1 MKCQNCLREIATWH
15 TYCPH
20 CQTRVSPPT
29 YSIIT
34 HDPTE
39 TLEQNSRR
47 KLLRNTVHFTLFG
60 IALIALAGV
69 IRLNQP
75 SASAPAK
82 EIPGSQPENSAA
94 AKLNPVTP
102 DSVVTLPSP
111 APAPVGN
118 ENIEPKNSQ
127 PIALFSAEVVAKA
140 MNKPAPVVTIPRIKN
155 EPPPQKIAVNS
166 SLNEGA
172 PVDEAPPRKLAALI
186 KSPVATDII
195 NPAVTAK
202 KEPEPNL
209 ELESS
214 SANLNAKIGL
224 LTIKSY
230 VPARVYID
238 GTFSGVTP
246 RSIKLLTGDHAITLM
261 ANGYHEY
268 SRVVKVNGQQQI
280 GILAAMNKK

>member
-34 HDPTE
+34 HDLTE
-39 TLEQNSRR
+39 TPEQNSRR
-47 KLLRNTVHFTLFG
+47 KLLRNTVQFTLFG

-75 SASAPAK
+75 RANAPAK
-82 EIPGSQPENSAA
+82 DIPGTQPESAAA
-94 AKLNPVTP
+94 AKLNTIP
-102 DSVVTLPSP
+102 DAVAALPLP
-111 APAPVGN
+111 ASAPGRN

-127 PIALFSAEVVAKA
+127 PIALFSAVVVARA
-140 MNKPAPVVTIPRIKN
+140 MNKRVPSVAIPRAKN
-155 EPPPQKIAVNS
+155 EPPRKIIAVAAPS
-166 SLNEGA
+166 GEVA
-172 PVDEAPPRKLAALI
+172 PVDEAPPKKLAALI
-186 KSPVATDII
+186 KSPTAQE
-195 NPAVTAK
+195 VTAK
-202 KEPEPNL
+202 KEAEPNL
-209 ELESS
+209 EIESGAAS
-214 SANLNAKIGL
+214 LNAKIGL

-261 ANGYHEY
+261 ANGYQEY
-268 SRVVKVNGQQQI
+268 SRVVTVKGQQQI